1 MWQLYL
7 LLFMQTMWGVGLLVL
22 LQKMSGMKKQ
32 VDEVTKEVK
41 NYISFVIE
49 DEEGKEL
56 DNSLVNAYEEDTS
69 SIQSHKMKQ
78 KSDEA
83 QSSLIQAVLGE
94 FFP

>member
-7 LLFMQTMWGVGLLVL
+7 LLFMQTIWGVGLLVL
-22 LQKMSGMKKQ
+22 LQRMSGIKKQ

-41 NYISFVIE
+41 NYISFVME
-49 DEEGKEL
+49 DEGDKTL
-56 DNSLVNAYEEDTS
+56 DNSFVNAYEEDIS
-69 SIQSHKMKQ
+69 SIQSHKLKQ

-94 FFP
+94 IFP